1 LARLIGTGIAK
12 DGTLTLVEQN
22 DTGTHLHL
30 TVVAAPLE
38 GVRGRKWIVASSV
51 VTLATKDGIDEFGT
65 HDVIAGPELES
76 VAQRAA
82 FLMSFKLRV
91 SRGLVK

>member
-1 LARLIGTGIAK
+1 LARLIRTGIAK

-30 TVVAAPLE
+30 TVVAAQLE
-38 GVRGRKWIVASSV
+38 GVRGRNWIVASRV

-82 FLMSFKLRV
+82 FQVNL
-91 SRGLVK
+91 GLVK